1 MIFLLFFLSGFTALL
16 YEVVWQRLL
25 HLTFGLSTYAVTTV
39 TASFMLGLALGYLLG
54 KSRCLVRYHSLVVY
68 GVAEGLI
75 SVFALVFPWLVWL
88 IDTVYVAAGGSFF
101 LNVILSLIALAL
113 PATLMGLTL
122 PTLTRYVVQDGPAD
136 RLTLRPEHHRVGPGR
151 VFRRCLLHPY
161 LWGVHHYP
169 HCYDYQCRDLPG
181 GADTAT

>member
-1 MIFLLFFLSGFTALL
+1 VIFLLFFLSGFTALL

-54 KSRCLVRYHSLVVY
+54 KSRRLVRYHPLVVY

-75 SVFALVFPWLVWL
+75 GVFALVFPWLVWL

-101 LNVILSLIALAL
+101 LNVIMS
-113 PATLMGLTL
+113 
-122 PTLTRYVVQDGPAD
+122 
-136 RLTLRPEHHRVGPGR
+136 
-151 VFRRCLLHPY
+151 
-161 LWGVHHYP
+161 
-169 HCYDYQCRDLPG
+169 
-181 GADTAT
+181 